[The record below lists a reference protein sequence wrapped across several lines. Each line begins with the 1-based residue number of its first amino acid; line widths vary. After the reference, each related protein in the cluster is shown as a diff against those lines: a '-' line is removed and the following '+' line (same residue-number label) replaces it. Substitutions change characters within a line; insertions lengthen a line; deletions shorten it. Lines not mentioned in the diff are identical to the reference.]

1 MTSSG
6 RRHFECAGF
15 TLTELAVALLIVGLL
30 LAGSMIP
37 FSAQMELR
45 SISETRRTLD
55 QIKDAVIGFAQANG
69 RLPCPARGQTPAG
82 TIDSVTWAPAQFAAG
97 AEQYDT
103 TNMRC
108 YAVLGVVPWSTLG
121 VPEADAWGRRILY
134 RVSPAFADDQ
144 SLTTWQSRATAYDDV
159 LGTYLAQANTN
170 PLSPG
175 DQTASDPASNCNLT
189 TAPSQ
194 SSFAL
199 CTLGDIAVLTRS
211 DSDHSVVTP
220 LAKGLPAV
228 FVSHG
233 KNGYGAY
240 QSNGAQLA
248 AGAGADES
256 ANSNGAT
263 TALPSGTWYLS
274 YAFYRRDQ
282 TPSAAGC
289 DDTAGTLY
297 CEFDDIV
304 AWISPSTLIARM
316 VSAGRLP

>member
-1 MTSSG
+1 MSSP
-6 RRHFECAGF
+6 RRRPVDCPGF

-30 LAGSMIP
+30 LASSMIP

-45 SISETRRTLD
+45 STLETRRTLD
-55 QIKDAVIGFAQANG
+55 QVKDAVTGFAQANG

-82 TIDSVTWAPAQFAAG
+82 SIDTVTWAPAQIAAG

-103 TNMRC
+103 TNKRC
-108 YAVLGVVPWSTLG
+108 YTVLGVVPWSTLG
-121 VPEADAWGRRILY
+121 VPEADAWGRRIAY

-144 SLTTWQSRATAYDDV
+144 SLTTWQSRATAY
-159 LGTYLAQANTN
+159 LPGTYLAQANTN
-170 PLSPG
+170 PLSPA
-175 DQTASDPASNCNLT
+175 DQTASNPASNCDLT

-211 DSDHSVVTP
+211 DSDHSVITP
-220 LAKGLPAV
+220 LGKGLPAV

-240 QSNGAQLA
+240 QSNGTQLTA
-248 AGAGADES
+248 SAGADEA
-256 ANSNGAT
+256 ANSNGTT
-263 TALPSGTWYLS
+263 TATPSATWYLG
-274 YAFYRRDQ
+274 YAYYSRNQ
-282 TPSAAGC
+282 TSSATGC
-289 DDTAGTLY
+289 SDTAGTLY